1 MDIPVASQNVHLPGY
16 GMFWLAN
23 SISSTL
29 LGWKNRKVQDKAQV
43 RSEAFQLEMERARNL
58 TDDQKRQEE
67 IAFRRRM
74 LDISRQYKQEES
86 AEAFLSKM
94 KVDELQTYFKQC
106 WPLDPQL
113 PYVLLEKTKNEK
125 ALAHPHLNVI
135 LMRTPLLPQ
144 KKYGG
149 ANEQDKDLYDGLE
162 YTIVQRDV
170 PMIGDIHYW
179 KDACCKPDIQGG
191 NASIMNIHFLMSQL
205 PTLVISPHYLDGR
218 ISFKGAVW
226 ESQAARPLIRSLFS
240 MDFSPEKALDNDE
253 YRKGAMETFHTAIS
267 VITGSVRD
275 SYMLLTQGKKPSLSS
290 LLNDPEHEPMRA
302 IATSHE
308 GIQRFI
314 KQENQNILASLTE
327 EASPHLLEVYSQ
339 EEINEIKE
347 QIKSNI

>member
-16 GMFWLAN
+16 GMFWIAN

-29 LGWKNRKVQDKAQV
+29 LGWKNRKVQDKAQE
-43 RSEAFQLEMERARNL
+43 RSEAFQLELERARNL
-58 TDDQKRQEE
+58 TDDQKRQED

-74 LDISRQYKQEES
+74 LEVARQYKQEES
-86 AEAFLSKM
+86 AEAFISKM

-113 PYVLLEKTKNEK
+113 PYVLLEKIKNQK
-125 ALAHPHLNVI
+125 ALTHPHLNVI

-149 ANEQDKDLYDGLE
+149 ANEQDKDLYEGLE
-162 YTIVQRDV
+162 YTIVQEDV
-170 PMIGDIHYW
+170 PLIGDIHYW
-179 KDACCKPDIQGG
+179 KDACYKSDFQGG

-218 ISFKGAVW
+218 LNFKGAVW

-240 MDFSPEKALDNDE
+240 MDFSPENALADKE
-253 YRKGAMETFHTAIS
+253 YLKGAMETFHTAVA

-275 SYMLLTQGKKPSLSS
+275 SYLLLTQGKKPTLPY
-290 LLNDPEHEPMRA
+290 LLNDPAHETMKA

-314 KQENQNILASLTE
+314 KQENQNILASLNE
-327 EASPHLLEVYSQ
+327 EVTPHLLEVYSP
-339 EEINEIKE
+339 EEINDIKE
-347 QIKSNI
+347 QIQSTI

>member
-1 MDIPVASQNVHLPGY
+1 MEIPIASQNVHLPGY
-16 GMFWLAN
+16 GMFWIAN

-29 LGWKNRKVQDKAQV
+29 LGWKNRHVQDKAHE
-43 RSEAFQLEMERARNL
+43 RSEAFQLELERARNL
-58 TDDQKRQEE
+58 SDDQKRQEE

-74 LDISRQYKQEES
+74 LEVARQYKQEES
-86 AEAFLSKM
+86 VATFISKM

-149 ANEQDKDLYDGLE
+149 ANEHDKALYDELE
-162 YTIVQRDV
+162 YSVTQKDI
-170 PMIGDIHYW
+170 PIIGNVHYW

-205 PTLVISPHYLDGR
+205 PTLVVAPHYIDGH
-218 ISFKGAVW
+218 INFKGAVW
-226 ESQAARPLIRSLFS
+226 EPQAARPLIRPLFNI
-240 MDFSPEKALDNDE
+240 DFSPEKALADDE
-253 YRKGAMETFHTAIS
+253 YRKGAMETFHAAVL

-275 SYMLLTQGKKPSLSS
+275 SYMLLTQGKKPTLPY
-290 LLNDPEHEPMRA
+290 LLNDPAHETMKA

-314 KQENQNILASLTE
+314 KQENQNILASLNE
-327 EASPHLLEVYSQ
+327 EVTPHLLEVYSQ
-339 EEINEIKE
+339 EDINDIKE
-347 QIKSNI
+347 QIQSTI

>member
-16 GMFWLAN
+16 GMFWIAN

-29 LGWKNRKVQDKAQV
+29 LGWKNRKVQDKAQE

-74 LDISRQYKQEES
+74 LDVSRQYKQEES
-86 AEAFLSKM
+86 SETFLSKM

-113 PYVLLEKTKNEK
+113 PYVLLEKIKNEK
-125 ALAHPHLNVI
+125 ALARPHLNVI

-149 ANEQDKDLYDGLE
+149 ANEQDKDLYDELE
-162 YTIVQRDV
+162 YSIVQKDA
-170 PMIGDIHYW
+170 PLIGNVHYW
-179 KDACCKPDIQGG
+179 KDACCKPDFQGG

-218 ISFKGAVW
+218 INFKGAVW

-240 MDFSPEKALDNDE
+240 MDFSPEKAFGNDE
-253 YRKGAMETFHTAIS
+253 YRKGAMETFHTAVS
-267 VITGSVRD
+267 VIAGSVRD
-275 SYMLLTQGKKPSLSS
+275 SYMLLTQCKKPSLPS
-290 LLNDPEHEPMRA
+290 LLNDPKHEPMRA

-327 EASPHLLEVYSQ
+327 EVTPHLLEVYSH
-339 EEINEIKE
+339 EEINDIKE